1 MTHGH
6 CRLQLKPGCERAI
19 YIYTHH
25 LVHLFLP
32 SPSLP
37 LPPQKPKTKN
47 KKQTLPLL
55 FHSKDDPGFIP
66 NFLHSSLWSSE
77 DLRVPLGPGEEDE
90 AIAAIAAAAGAA
102 EEGFRKSESVVDFF
116 RCFAGKEEE
125 EVVGWCLGGWF
136 ARVSEGVGEVM

>member
-1 MTHGH
+1 LCTSSF
-6 CRLQLKPGCERAI
+6 PP
-19 YIYTHH
+19 H
-25 LVHLFLP
+25 LSHSHP
-32 SPSLP
+32 KNRK
-37 LPPQKPKTKN
+37 QKTKN

-90 AIAAIAAAAGAA
+90 AIAAAA
-102 EEGFRKSESVVDFF
+102 EGFRKSESVVDFF
-116 RCFAGKEEE
+116 RCFAGEEEEEEEE